1 MSRRNLRP
9 IKLGLVVGSR
19 EFFNGEPALET
30 RRQLLKQL
38 DQIKV
43 TSALLPVEA
52 TKNGAVQ
59 SREDA
64 RRYAAFIREHRDE
77 IDGLVICLPNFGDE
91 IAISELVNE
100 ARLGVPVLL
109 QASNDEIDKV
119 DVKSRRDAFCGKFS
133 VANNFYQYGV
143 PFTDTTSH
151 TCDVDCPEFASDLDR
166 FVRVCRVV
174 RGLKSARIGSIG
186 ARTGAFQTM
195 RFSEKLLQ
203 ASGLTVV
210 TVDLSEIIFA
220 ANALADDASEVKAK
234 LTEISAYGR
243 IPPYIKPE
251 KIIKQAKW
259 TIAVNHWIE
268 ENECDASAIQ
278 CWRSLQDNFGCA
290 TCLTMSMMG
299 EKLAP
304 SACEVDVM
312 GAISMYALA
321 LAAEAP
327 SAILDWNN
335 NYGREPDKC
344 VCTHCGNYP
353 KSFIGADPEISELD
367 VLGSVLGKE
376 NCFGAVKGKVQP
388 GPMTFFRVSTDD
400 RLGTI
405 KAYVGEGEFTADPFG
420 MDGGIAVTKVA
431 RLRPLLGFIAR
442 NGFEHH
448 VAMVRGHHAGAVHEA
463 ITRYLNWPIY
473 RHEAEPAGGAFG
485 SSIFHG

>member
-1 MSRRNLRP
+1 MSKRIRP

-30 RRQLLKQL
+30 RKELLKQL
-38 DQIKV
+38 DRINV
-43 TSALLPVEA
+43 TGVILPVDA
-52 TKNGAVQ
+52 TKNGAMQ

-64 RRYAAFIREHRDE
+64 RRYAAFFREQHPS
-77 IDGLVICLPNFGDE
+77 IDGLVVCLPNFGDE
-91 IAISELVNE
+91 IAVSELVNE
-100 ARLGVPVLL
+100 ARLGVPILL

-119 DVKSRRDAFCGKFS
+119 DVRSRRDAFCGKFS

-143 PFTDTTSH
+143 PWTDTATH
-151 TCDVDCPEFASDLDR
+151 TCDIEGPEFAMNLDR
-166 FVRVCRVV
+166 FVRTCRVV
-174 RGLKSARIGSIG
+174 RGLKHARIGSIG

-203 ASGLTVV
+203 ASGLTVI
-210 TVDLSEIIFA
+210 TVDLSEMIFA
-220 ANALADDASEVKAK
+220 ASALADSAPEVKAK
-234 LTEISAYGR
+234 LEEIAAYGR
-243 IPPYIKPE
+243 IPAYIKPD
-251 KIIKQAKW
+251 KVLKQAKW
-259 TIAVNHWIE
+259 TIAVNRWIE

-299 EKLAP
+299 EELMP

-321 LAAEAP
+321 LAAETP

-335 NYGREPDKC
+335 NYGREADKC

-353 KSFIGADPEISELD
+353 KSFIGEAPEISELD
-367 VLGSVLGKE
+367 VIGSVVGKE
-376 NCFGAVKGKVQP
+376 KCFGAVKGKVRS
-388 GPMTFFRVSTDD
+388 GPMTFFRASTDD
-400 RLGTI
+400 QLGTI
-405 KAYVGEGEFTADPFG
+405 KAYVGEGEFTDDPFP

-448 VAMVRGHHAGAVHEA
+448 VAMVRGHHAEAVNEA
-463 ITRYLNWPIY
+463 ITRYLKWPIY
-473 RHEAEPAGGAFG
+473 QHTAEAGNGAFP
-485 SSIFHG
+485 SSAFRAG

>member
-1 MSRRNLRP
+1 M
-9 IKLGLVVGSR
+9 
-19 EFFNGEPALET
+19 T
-30 RRQLLKQL
+30 
-38 DQIKV
+38 
-43 TSALLPVEA
+43 
-52 TKNGAVQ
+52 
-59 SREDA
+59 
-64 RRYAAFIREHRDE
+64 

-100 ARLGVPVLL
+100 ARLDVPILL

-151 TCDVDCPEFASDLDR
+151 TCDVDGAEFAADLDR
-166 FVRVCRVV
+166 FVQDLPRRARPQERAHRLDRRPHRRVPDHALQREAAAGVGAD
-174 RGLKSARIGSIG
+174 RRHRRSLRDHLRRERALPTTRRRSRRSSRKSR
-186 ARTGAFQTM
+186 
-195 RFSEKLLQ
+195 
-203 ASGLTVV
+203 
-210 TVDLSEIIFA
+210 
-220 ANALADDASEVKAK
+220 
-234 LTEISAYGR
+234 AYGR
-243 IPPYIKPE
+243 IPAYIKPE
-251 KIIKQAKW
+251 KIVRQAKW
-259 TIAVNHWIE
+259 TIAVDRWID

-299 EKLAP
+299 EKLMP

-335 NYGREPDKC
+335 NYGREADKC
-344 VCTHCGNYP
+344 VCTHCGNFP
-353 KSFIGADPEISELD
+353 KSFIGETPEISELD

-388 GPMTFFRVSTDD
+388 GPMTFFRASTDD

-405 KAYVGEGEFTADPFG
+405 KAYVGEGEFTDDPFG

-463 ITRYLNWPIY
+463 ITRYLDWPIY
-473 RHEAEPAGGAFG
+473 RHEAEPAGEAFA
-485 SSIFHG
+485 SSIFRG